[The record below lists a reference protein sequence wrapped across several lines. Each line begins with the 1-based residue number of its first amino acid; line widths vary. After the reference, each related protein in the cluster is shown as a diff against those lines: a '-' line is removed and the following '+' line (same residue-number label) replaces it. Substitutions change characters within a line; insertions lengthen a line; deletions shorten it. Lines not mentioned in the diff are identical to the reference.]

1 MADLNE
7 EEMLH
12 LKRLIKEGVAIIRR
26 HLSPDGFNI
35 GINLGNIAGAGI
47 EDHLRYHNVPR
58 WQGDHNFIA
67 VLGELKTIPDHLLR
81 IFDRLLPTFRDLA
94 L

>member
-1 MADLNE
+1 MST
-7 EEMLH
+7 
-12 LKRLIKEGVAIIRR
+12 RTSPIIDTAYDPACHPVCRQTC
-26 HLSPDGFNI
+26 
-35 GINLGNIAGAGI
+35 GIQFNIAGAGI
-47 EDHLRYHNVPR
+47 EDHLHYHNVPM